1 MSYISALKPKLIYVF
16 RINDKQHEGLLKIGE
31 ATMDNES
38 ATDLAPNSDVLNI
51 AARKRIDNYTKTA
64 GITYELLYTE
74 TAIVFRK
81 SAIETISD
89 SDVHKVLDH
98 SNIKRIA
105 KRGWGDEWFKVDL
118 ETVKKAI
125 AAAKKG
131 QSSLNAQDI
140 SKDKSPIVLRQE
152 QRDAIEM
159 AKKNIANGN
168 SEILWNA
175 KMRFGK
181 TLTALQLVKELKC
194 LKTIIL
200 THRPVVDKGWF
211 DDFLKIFNDTNNAY
225 VYVSKNQGE
234 SPNKISS
241 FSRKRTPFI
250 YFASMQDLR
259 GSEKVG
265 GKFDK
270 NDDIFKIDWDLVII
284 DEAHEG
290 TQTELGQ
297 SVIQELKKEETIM
310 LHLSGTPFNIIS
322 GFKDEQVY
330 TWDYVMEQK
339 MKKEW
344 DKLHFGDSNPYA
356 MLPKLNIYTFDL
368 GELLGGFED
377 DDKAFNFT
385 EFFRVWTGVPKKDR
399 RQMPSKAK
407 VGDFIHETDIKKF
420 LNLITKDSADSYFPY
435 SNEEF
440 RNNFRHS
447 LWMIPGVKE
456 AQALS
461 KMLKAHPIFGQF
473 EIINVAGN
481 GDEDEEN
488 DNALK
493 MVLEKIS
500 DNPDETRTIT
510 LSCGRLTTGVTVP
523 AWTAVF
529 MLAGS
534 YNTAAS
540 TYMQTIF
547 RVQSPATI
555 NGRVKEDCFV
565 FDFAPDRTLKVVAEA
580 ARVSAKKAVSQSDSI
595 LMGDLLNFMP
605 IISVSGTQMTAYSVE
620 KMLAKLK
627 EAYIDRVVNNGF
639 EDSHIYDKSALES
652 LNDIQ
657 LKDFEGLQ
665 KIIGSTKSAPK
676 TNDIVINDQG
686 FDNEERDKD
695 SSPKKKRVLS
705 PEEKAAL
712 DEIKRRR
719 KQREAAI
726 SILRGIS
733 IRIPLLMYG
742 AETKNDDE
750 ITIENF
756 STLID
761 DESWGEFMPKGVDK
775 ETFKK
780 FSKYYDKDIFREAGK
795 RIRFMARKADELPV
809 TERIE
814 RIAQIF
820 GTFRNPDK
828 ETVLTPWRVVNMHLG
843 DCIGGYNFFD
853 ENFEHILETPRFV
866 DQGKTTKDIFSNKD
880 SKILEINS
888 KTGLYPL
895 YMAYSFFR
903 TQCETVSEILGSFD
917 KLTMEQEH
925 KLWDKAISQNMF
937 VVCRT
942 PMAKSITQRTLRGFR
957 TAKVNVCYMPNLL
970 DEITNN
976 QKHFLKQVSDGA
988 NFWNANK
995 LKDMK
1000 FDAIVGN
1007 PPYQENDGSGASS
1020 DAATP
1025 VYNKFVD
1032 VARNI
1037 KPQYLTLIMP
1047 SKWMIGGRGL
1057 QKFREDFMND
1067 KHIEVMFD
1075 FEDSSEC
1082 FTNQHIDGG
1091 ICYFRWNKDYDGM
1104 VDYSYKDASGQIQRE
1119 KRFLKD
1125 KNTKIVI
1132 RDTRRISL
1140 INKVSKEKTF
1150 ADIVSFT
1157 QPFGIR
1163 KDLFNNP
1170 EKYAS
1175 VKTAEISFKDSVEIW
1190 GVKGIKGGARRTSC
1204 FIESKAVTKNREWIA
1219 KNKLLFT
1226 TSYSTNATVPPVP
1239 ILAGPN
1245 VIGTETFLVIGP
1257 FETAEEMNNCNKY
1270 LRTRFFRL
1278 YLFFG
1283 KGTMQVSKEVFQF
1296 VPLQDFTAKSDIDWS
1311 KSVADIDKQLY
1322 KKYGLSP
1329 EEIGFVEGMIK
1340 EMV

>member
-339 MKKEW
+339 MKEEW

-385 EFFRVWTGVPKKDR
+385 EFFRVWTGIPKKDR

-407 VGDFIHETDIKKF
+407 VGDFIHETDITKF

-843 DCIGGYNFFD
+843 DCVGGYNFFD

-976 QKHFLKQVSDGA
+976 QKHFVKQVSDGTS
-988 NFWNANK
+988 FWNANK
-995 LKDMK
+995 EKDMK

-1007 PPYQENDGSGASS
+1007 PPYQMMDGGHGGSSQTLYDKFVIIAKTLKPKYLSMVMPSRWMTGGKGLDNFRKEMLEDRKIRILHDYLEASS
-1020 DAATP
+1020 LFSN
-1025 VYNKFVD
+1025 V
-1032 VARNI
+1032 
-1037 KPQYLTLIMP
+1037 
-1047 SKWMIGGRGL
+1047 S
-1057 QKFREDFMND
+1057 
-1067 KHIEVMFD
+1067 IE
-1075 FEDSSEC
+1075 
-1082 FTNQHIDGG
+1082 GG
-1091 ICYFRWNKDYDGM
+1091 ICYFLRDLQLDGKCL
-1104 VDYSYKDASGQIQRE
+1104 VTIHKSDGTSSTEE
-1119 KRFLKD
+1119 KFLNEGGTDIVVRDGNAK
-1125 KNTKIVI
+1125 KILAAVQAQ
-1132 RDTRRISL
+1132 
-1140 INKVSKEKTF
+1140 KEKTF
-1150 ADIVSFT
+1150 DSIVSNRNPFNISGNIIDEIITKRKT
-1157 QPFGIR
+1157 QRQILARYENQRQF
-1163 KDLFNNP
+1163 LN
-1170 EKYAS
+1170 
-1175 VKTAEISFKDSVEIW
+1175 FKDSVSITKNAIW
-1190 GVKGIKGGARRTSC
+1190 LNTYKL
-1204 FIESKAVTKNREWIA
+1204 FISKADGAAGQIGNPIPARIIGLPEIGEKNTIC
-1219 KNKLLFT
+1219 
-1226 TSYSTNATVPPVP
+1226 
-1239 ILAGPN
+1239 
-1245 VIGTETFLVIGP
+1245 TETFLMVGP
-1257 FETAEEMNNCNKY
+1257 FDKKGKRDNAAKY
-1270 LRTRFFRL
+1270 MKTKFFRFL
-1278 YLFFG
+1278 VGIRKNKNMTSETY
-1283 KGTMQVSKEVFQF
+1283 SF
-1296 VPLQDFTAKSDIDWS
+1296 VPLQDFTANSDIDWS

-1322 KKYGLSP
+1322 KKYGLSS